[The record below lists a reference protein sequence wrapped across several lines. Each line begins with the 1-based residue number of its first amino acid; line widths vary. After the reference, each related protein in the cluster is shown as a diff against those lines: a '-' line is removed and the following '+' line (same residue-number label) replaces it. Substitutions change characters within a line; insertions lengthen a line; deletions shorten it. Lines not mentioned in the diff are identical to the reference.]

1 MICALSETKGM
12 VITMNKNI
20 PDIYNLIQ
28 ELSWHFGNHGFN
40 GECCGDLSLVEFMA
54 IKKAYENNDFSIQE
68 IGSAINFTKSGAT
81 RIIDRLENKGYV
93 ARENSL
99 IDGRVCCVSI
109 TAKGIEVISRIM
121 ENYTIYLEDV
131 LKEFEPQKLEQIRET
146 LEMLVNSV
154 QQNKPFNLATNTH
167 RGGGCF

>member
-1 MICALSETKGM
+1 MDKC
-12 VITMNKNI
+12 I
-20 PDIYNLIQ
+20 PDIYSSLQ
-28 ELSWHFGNHGFN
+28 EIAWHFGSHGIN
-40 GECCGDLSLVEFMA
+40 GECCDDLSLVEFMA
-54 IKKAYENNDFSIQE
+54 LKKVHGNHEFSIQK

-81 RIIDRLENKGYV
+81 RIINRLENKGYV
-93 ARENSL
+93 ARGNSP

-154 QQNKPFNLATNTH
+154 QQNKPFNLVTNTH
-167 RGGGCF
+167 RGGGCC